1 MATFYYQGRNADGSK
16 ASGLVEAATEELAAE
31 MLLNKGIVPTSIAQ
45 GAAEKSAFDFNWKA
59 LLTPS
64 VPLEVLVIFCR
75 QMFSLT
81 KAGVPLL
88 RSMRGLAQNCHN
100 KQLKAALDSVCNE
113 LTNGRNLSASMQLHP
128 AIFSPLFVSMIQ
140 HRAIRSGF
148 VAIGWLLRTRSGN
161 AQKNQN
167 GDALPDLRDY
177 VCVVGDVYFE
187 RQSDP
192 TIYQH
197 V

>member
-88 RSMRGLAQNCHN
+88 RSMRGLAQMCSDN
-100 KQLKAALDSVCNE
+100 KVCT
-113 LTNGRNLSASMQLHP
+113 LIASL
-128 AIFSPLFVSMIQ
+128 
-140 HRAIRSGF
+140 
-148 VAIGWLLRTRSGN
+148 
-161 AQKNQN
+161 
-167 GDALPDLRDY
+167 
-177 VCVVGDVYFE
+177 
-187 RQSDP
+187 
-192 TIYQH
+192 
-197 V
+197 

>member
-88 RSMRGLAQNCHN
+88 RSMRGLAQNCHH

-140 HRAIRSGF
+140 VEKI
-148 VAIGWLLRTRSGN
+148 
-161 AQKNQN
+161 Q
-167 GDALPDLRDY
+167 GD
-177 VCVVGDVYFE
+177 
-187 RQSDP
+187 
-192 TIYQH
+192 
-197 V
+197 